1 MKNAVASVLF
11 GQNRN
16 GESILFEKNMDF
28 FTLHQAAQI
37 KRVTVAVIGAGALG
51 QMAAHQLVRTGFE
64 KLILIDK
71 DVLEY
76 SNFNRQMYAVNSTVN
91 QSKVAVLKAQ
101 VLDIDP
107 KIDIKIHETFLDQS
121 TGKHL
126 VSDADIVVDCVDDIE
141 TKIYLEKLSAELNI
155 PLVHG
160 AVEGWYGQV
169 TTVLPGDSVLE
180 RLYIH
185 RKKQEVTA
193 LMITVSAVTAL
204 QVGEV
209 IKIVTGTGELLHQ
222 RVMFIDMMSG
232 DFSCV
237 PIY

>member
-1 MKNAVASVLF
+1 M
-11 GQNRN
+11 
-16 GESILFEKNMDF
+16 FEKNMDF
-28 FTLHQAAQI
+28 FTLQQAAQI
-37 KRVTVAVIGAGALG
+37 KQAKVAVIGAGALG
-51 QMAAHQLVRTGFE
+51 QMVTHQLVRTGFE

-76 SNFNRQMYAVNSTVN
+76 SNFNRQMYAMNSTVN

-101 VLDIDP
+101 VLDINP
-107 KIDIKIHETFLDQS
+107 KIDVKTHETFLDQS
-121 TGKHL
+121 NGKHL

-141 TKIYLEKLSAELNI
+141 TKIYLEKLSTELKI

-169 TTVLPGDSVLE
+169 TTILPGDSVLE
-180 RLYIH
+180 RLYVH
-185 RKKQEVTA
+185 RKKQEVAA

-209 IKIVTGTGELLHQ
+209 IKIATGAGELLHH
-222 RVMFIDMMSG
+222 RVMFIDMMNG
-232 DFSCV
+232 DFSYV
-237 PIY
+237 NM